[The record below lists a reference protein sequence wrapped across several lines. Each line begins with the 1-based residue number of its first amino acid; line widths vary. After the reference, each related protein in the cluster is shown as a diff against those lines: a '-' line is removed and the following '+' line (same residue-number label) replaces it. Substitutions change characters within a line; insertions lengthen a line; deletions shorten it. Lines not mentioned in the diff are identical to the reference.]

1 MAAGRTLGVVTN
13 EECDLHYWHQ
23 GSGPLI
29 TFIPGG
35 NGCGSQFFPLMGALS
50 DNYTCVTFDRRQMSA
65 SKVRVN
71 RRLNPSQQVRDV
83 LAIVRALGFEKSV
96 FFGSSL
102 GGLLGFQLAIYHPE
116 KVEHLVVH
124 EAPTRELLPDADK
137 IMETILGLLDI
148 RDEHGIPAA
157 ARAFH
162 EKFLVGY
169 EDEGVP
175 QSPPPPAEDLVNF
188 WTYEFP
194 VVSFPTPDLRRLVD
208 NRTSV
213 GLMTAER
220 SRDAFYA
227 RATYEQ
233 EKILGCPRM
242 DVPGHHQGFQSEMDA
257 FLPSLG
263 QMLEL
268 LERRKYGRPSS
279 PA

>member
-13 EECDLHYWHQ
+13 EDCDLHYWYQ

-35 NGCGSQFFPLMGALS
+35 NGSGCQFFPLMGALS
-50 DNYTCVTFDRRQMSA
+50 ESYTCVTFDRRQMSA
-65 SKVRVN
+65 SKAKVN
-71 RRLNPSQQVRDV
+71 KRLDPSQQVRDA
-83 LAIVRALGFEKSV
+83 LAVVRASGFEKSV

-116 KVEHLVVH
+116 KVEHLIVH
-124 EAPTRELLPDADK
+124 EAPTHTLLPDADK
-137 IMETILGLLDI
+137 IMTTILGLLDI

-162 EKFLVGY
+162 EKFLIGY

-175 QSPPPPAEDLVNF
+175 PSSPSPPEDVVNF

-194 VVSFPTPDLRRLVD
+194 AVSFPNPDLRRIVD
-208 NRTSV
+208 NGTSV
-213 GLMTAER
+213 GLMTGKR
-220 SRDAFYA
+220 SRDAYYA

-242 DVPGHHQGFQSEMDA
+242 DVPGHHQGFESELDA
-257 FLPSLG
+257 FLPSLL
-263 QMLEL
+263 QMLEV
-268 LERRKYGRPSS
+268 LEQRKHGRS
-279 PA
+279 